1 MKKFTTYL
9 LTLLLALIA
18 VPSLAQQNIVVSD
31 TTSYEIHFR
40 WDRSKLD
47 TLYLGN
53 NHTLRAMAKQLDS
66 LGGKNR
72 LDSIVIVSQSSPEGP
87 YLRNQNLSRRRAA
100 TMRSYMERRH
110 PSVKE
115 RLTVNP
121 DGESWEQLRH
131 YIALDKKLSPGTKKR
146 LYNIIN
152 DNTVPIEVKKQRL
165 SKDVA
170 YRYLYQKYYPV
181 IRNSRIQVVYHT
193 FNFEKQQPMLLPQ
206 TSLHSQAPLPTVEPL
221 KLVAKQLFS
230 ADTLVFACK
239 TNLLYDAVTALN
251 FELELP
257 IGNHWS
263 VMVEDV
269 FPWWETG
276 NKYCLQMWEMGAEA
290 RYWFRK
296 NNYYAHKL
304 QGHFLGLYGMSSRFD
319 FQNDYD
325 ICYQGEYWSA
335 GLTYGYAIKLTRHLN
350 MEFSL
355 SLGYLS
361 SSYRHYYPADDYSLL
376 WRDKSKV
383 GRISYFGPTKLKV
396 SLVVPI
402 RIPYKKRGGAL

>member
-152 DNTVPIEVKKQRL
+152 DNTVPI
-165 SKDVA
+165 
-170 YRYLYQKYYPV
+170 
-181 IRNSRIQVVYHT
+181 
-193 FNFEKQQPMLLPQ
+193 
-206 TSLHSQAPLPTVEPL
+206 
-221 KLVAKQLFS
+221 
-230 ADTLVFACK
+230 
-239 TNLLYDAVTALN
+239 
-251 FELELP
+251 
-257 IGNHWS
+257 
-263 VMVEDV
+263 
-269 FPWWETG
+269 
-276 NKYCLQMWEMGAEA
+276 
-290 RYWFRK
+290 
-296 NNYYAHKL
+296 
-304 QGHFLGLYGMSSRFD
+304 
-319 FQNDYD
+319 
-325 ICYQGEYWSA
+325 
-335 GLTYGYAIKLTRHLN
+335 
-350 MEFSL
+350 
-355 SLGYLS
+355 
-361 SSYRHYYPADDYSLL
+361 
-376 WRDKSKV
+376 
-383 GRISYFGPTKLKV
+383 
-396 SLVVPI
+396 
-402 RIPYKKRGGAL
+402 